1 MNSLLPGVSVFPGV
15 SVLQGL
21 LYVSSYSGLV
31 EVPVANCSNYQSCGE
46 CVLSRDPYCAWTGR
60 LCRDVRMAPPDR
72 YALTD
77 EPLRFHLLNDAVWQL
92 EYCFFKLT
100 FLSQIIITFTDTSKD
115 NCQLFTTNTRV
126 RENKHSCSDRSVK
139 ICYKQTNKHFED
151 AAARTLTLV
160 FVLSQ

>member
-92 EYCFFKLT
+92 E
-100 FLSQIIITFTDTSKD
+100 
-115 NCQLFTTNTRV
+115 
-126 RENKHSCSDRSVK
+126 
-139 ICYKQTNKHFED
+139 
-151 AAARTLTLV
+151 
-160 FVLSQ
+160 